1 MKLIVDITR
10 GDDGREY
17 LIPVTPKTQK
27 RFNAIHRDGAWK
39 LKTYSHYIDK
49 GTPIKLKAF
58 DNRLLDQSAQE
69 IIELVKKTG
78 VKISGPVPLPTKRE
92 VYTVLRSP
100 HVNKK
105 SREQFQIKIHKRV
118 IDIIDPTARTVDSLS
133 KLSLPAGI
141 EVEMK
146 LG

>member
-1 MKLIVDITR
+1 MR
-10 GDDGREY
+10 
-17 LIPVTPKTQK
+17 
-27 RFNAIHRDGAWK
+27 
-39 LKTYSHYIDK
+39 
-49 GTPIKLKAF
+49 IKLKAF
-58 DNRLLDQSAQE
+58 DNRLLDQSAKE
-69 IIELVKKTG
+69 IVEMLKKTG

-118 IDIIDPTARTVDSLS
+118 IDIIEPTARTVDSLS
-133 KLSLPAGI
+133 KLSLPAGV

-146 LG
+146 LS

>member
-1 MKLIVDITR
+1 MDVNKEGAMER
-10 GDDGREY
+10 
-17 LIPVTPKTQK
+17 K
-27 RFNAIHRDGAWK
+27 RMR
-39 LKTYSHYIDK
+39 
-49 GTPIKLKAF
+49 IKLKAF
-58 DNRLLDQSAQE
+58 DNRLLDQSAKE
-69 IIELVKKTG
+69 IIEMLKKTG
-78 VKISGPVPLPTKRE
+78 VKIAGPVPLPTKRE

-118 IDIIDPTARTVDSLS
+118 IDVIEPTARTVDSLS
-133 KLSLPAGI
+133 KLSLPAGV

>member
-1 MKLIVDITR
+1 M
-10 GDDGREY
+10 
-17 LIPVTPKTQK
+17 
-27 RFNAIHRDGAWK
+27 
-39 LKTYSHYIDK
+39 DK
-49 GTPIKLKAF
+49 KKMRIKLKAF
-58 DNRLLDQSAQE
+58 DNRLLDQSAKE
-69 IIELVKKTG
+69 IIELVQKTG
-78 VKISGPVPLPTKRE
+78 VKISGPVPLPTRKE

-118 IDIIDPTARTVDSLS
+118 IDIIEPTARTVDSLS

-146 LG
+146 LS

>member
-1 MKLIVDITR
+1 M
-10 GDDGREY
+10 
-17 LIPVTPKTQK
+17 
-27 RFNAIHRDGAWK
+27 
-39 LKTYSHYIDK
+39 DK
-49 GTPIKLKAF
+49 KKMRIKVKAF
-58 DNRLLDQSAQE
+58 DNRLLDQSAKE
-69 IIELVKKTG
+69 IIVLVQKTG
-78 VKISGPVPLPTKRE
+78 VKISGPVPLPTRKE

-118 IDIIDPTARTVDSLS
+118 IDIIEPTARTVDSLS

-146 LG
+146 LS

>member
-1 MKLIVDITR
+1 MR
-10 GDDGREY
+10 
-17 LIPVTPKTQK
+17 
-27 RFNAIHRDGAWK
+27 
-39 LKTYSHYIDK
+39 
-49 GTPIKLKAF
+49 IKLKAF
-58 DNRLLDQSAQE
+58 DNRLLDQSAKE
-69 IIELVKKTG
+69 IIELVQKTG
-78 VKISGPVPLPTKRE
+78 VKISGPVPLPTKKE

-118 IDIIDPTARTVDSLS
+118 IDIIEPTARTVDSLS

-146 LG
+146 LS